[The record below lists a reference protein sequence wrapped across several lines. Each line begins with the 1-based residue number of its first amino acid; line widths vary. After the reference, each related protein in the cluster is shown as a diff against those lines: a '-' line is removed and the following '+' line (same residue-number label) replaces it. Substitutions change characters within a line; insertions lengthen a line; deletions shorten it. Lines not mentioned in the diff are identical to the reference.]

1 MTITRQNAIKFEGG
15 LGSSYFDSLH
25 PVPTDIARETRR
37 QKCLALIDLEKSFW
51 DKMKLRVRYFFE
63 FIVFK

>member
-1 MTITRQNAIKFEGG
+1 MTITRQNAIR
-15 LGSSYFDSLH
+15 FDSLH
-25 PVPTDIARETRR
+25 PVPVDIDRENRR